1 MCLISWPSTVQPGMT
16 TKRCPPIIPEFT
28 TRADSTGTDAVE
40 SGAMRTPCPL
50 PSSAGSPWFYAP
62 VSGMQAGACLAG
74 ADWVALLVPTT
85 ASGELWLGCP
95 GRASWWGHRS
105 PFRQSFNGVALLGRG
120 RPCGLPCADGRAVAG
135 QG

>member
-1 MCLISWPSTVQPGMT
+1 MEEEFEAGFFSILIGVLVNSAAAAVGDET
-16 TKRCPPIIPEFT
+16 TKGGGVD
-28 TRADSTGTDAVE
+28 DST
-40 SGAMRTPCPL
+40 SGVKV
-50 PSSAGSPWFYAP
+50 AGVFGVGEAR
-62 VSGMQAGACLAG
+62 

-105 PFRQSFNGVALLGRG
+105 PFRQNFNGVALLGRG
-120 RPCGLPCADGRAVAG
+120 RPCGSPRADGQADAG